1 MMIKQYSILAGYDVK
16 KAAQV
21 AAFFAIEA
29 GGKINILKL
38 TKLMYLAD
46 RDHLEQ
52 YDYPILFDKIVS
64 MPHGPVNSLT
74 YNYSS
79 GGLEDDFWNY
89 YITDRDMHDLGVT
102 KKFNIDELD
111 QLSDAEVQVMK
122 LIWTKFGHM
131 NQFELVDYTHK
142 YCKEWNDPNGS
153 SEPISYETVFKFLGK
168 DDSAMLSRAIEEERL
183 LKRAWA

>member
-52 YDYPILFDKIVS
+52 
-64 MPHGPVNSLT
+64 
-74 YNYSS
+74 
-79 GGLEDDFWNY
+79 
-89 YITDRDMHDLGVT
+89 
-102 KKFNIDELD
+102 
-111 QLSDAEVQVMK
+111 
-122 LIWTKFGHM
+122 
-131 NQFELVDYTHK
+131 
-142 YCKEWNDPNGS
+142 
-153 SEPISYETVFKFLGK
+153 
-168 DDSAMLSRAIEEERL
+168 
-183 LKRAWA
+183 